1 MNARSNGMASRF
13 MLGRYLEPAMGF
25 YASSPS
31 ESQPRVLR
39 GAVTA
44 MAEDLSTAGV
54 HGHRQLTEVPHA
66 WV

>member
-1 MNARSNGMASRF
+1 VNARSNGMASHF

-31 ESQPRVLR
+31 ESQPRALR

-44 MAEDLSTAGV
+44 MVEDLSTVSV
-54 HGHRQLTEVPHA
+54 HAHRQHSDVTP
-66 WV
+66 